1 MGINYF
7 TKITVWENK
16 SRLKELD
23 AFRTHVINYFNDI
36 HYDGFGEVDVGESAM
51 KVRTNINLV
60 IVKMG
65 LIIRA
70 SGVNPV
76 MEYTPPPMVGGR
88 IMEVDLVSNIFN
100 IHSFRIPPQAIIDII
115 EKSIGVYQE
124 NIIPS
129 LIRTI
134 NPFFWLKRMLSFVGA
149 IPFEILEAAGFP
161 MQKAKSSFLGRTIR
175 LIIELAAFSASVLG
189 IMQLLG
195 YSSGLEVIRSSLDGL
210 WELFS

>member
-16 SRLKELD
+16 KRLEDLNI
-23 AFRTHVINYFNDI
+23 FRTQVIDYFNDTNF
-36 HYDGFGEVDVGESAM
+36 DDFGELDVGKSAM
-51 KVRTNINLV
+51 KVRTSINLV
-60 IVKMG
+60 IVKIG

-76 MEYTPPPMVGGR
+76 MEYTPPPMIGGR
-88 IMEVDLVSNIFN
+88 IMEIDLISNIFN
-100 IHSFRIPPQAIIDII
+100 IHNFRIPPQEVIDII

-161 MQKAKSSFLGRTIR
+161 MQKAKSSFLGKTIR

-189 IMQLLG
+189 IMQILEYKSVLESIKQYLDQLLR
-195 YSSGLEVIRSSLDGL
+195 I
-210 WELFS
+210 F

>member
-7 TKITVWENK
+7 TKVTVWENR
-16 SRLKELD
+16 SRLDDLD
-23 AFRTHVINYFNDI
+23 VFRSQVIDYFNDI
-36 HYDGFGEVDVGESAM
+36 HYDGFGEIDVGESAM

-60 IVKMG
+60 IVKIG

-70 SGVNPV
+70 SGINPV
-76 MEYTPPPMVGGR
+76 MEYTPPPMIGGR
-88 IMEVDLVSNIFN
+88 IMEIDLVSNIFN
-100 IHSFRIPPQAIIDII
+100 IHNYRIPPQAIIDVI

-134 NPFFWLKRMLSFVGA
+134 NPLFWLKRMLSFVGA
-149 IPFEILEAAGFP
+149 IPFEILESAGFP
-161 MQKAKSSFLGRTIR
+161 MQKAKSSFLGKTIR
-175 LIIELAAFSASVLG
+175 LVIEIAAFFASVLG

-195 YSSGLEVIRSSLDGL
+195 YSSGLETIRSSLDRIWKL
-210 WELFS
+210 LS